1 MLLVVEKLT
10 LAESMPHNEEQ
21 PKVRVKSQNSVKNI
35 SIFTSIVR
43 PLVLIFIDMLYNDIG
58 NKNQF
63 IINA

>member
-1 MLLVVEKLT
+1 MLLVVEKLILT
-10 LAESMPHNEEQ
+10 ESMPRNEEQ
-21 PKVRVKSQNSVKNI
+21 PKVMVKSQNSVKNI

>member
-10 LAESMPHNEEQ
+10 LAESMPRNEEQ
-21 PKVRVKSQNSVKNI
+21 PKVMVKSQNSVKNI